1 VVRVFLLICAYVLL
15 AFSQEHAKYMQ
26 TPYQKPFK
34 VVYEFFLDHPEKIR
48 QALGWVSNVIFV
60 LTNQPYGFTPEDIHI
75 IVVSHGRELPV
86 FAKKNR
92 EQYADIVER
101 LESLSLYG
109 VKFKVCKMAAEQI
122 YGLSEK
128 DFYPFV
134 ELVPS
139 AITEIAHWQQ
149 QGYSLIIPQV
159 FEIKR

>member
-1 VVRVFLLICAYVLL
+1 MIKILSLFLLLSL
-15 AFSQEHAKYMQ
+15 AFSQPHGKFVQ

-34 VVYEFFLDHPEKIR
+34 VVYELFFDHPEKLR
-48 QALGWVSNVIFV
+48 PALVWISNVIFV
-60 LTNQPYGFTPEDIHI
+60 LTKPPYNFSPEDIDI
-75 IVVSHGRELPV
+75 VVVSHGRELPV
-86 FAKKNR
+86 FAIKNR
-92 EQYADIVER
+92 DQYADMVER
-101 LESLSLYG
+101 MENLSMYG

-139 AITEIAHWQQ
+139 AITEIIHWQL
-149 QGYSLIIPQV
+149 QGYALMIPQV

>member
-1 VVRVFLLICAYVLL
+1 MRKILFILLL
-15 AFSQEHAKYMQ
+15 FSLSFAQPHGKFVQ

-34 VVYEFFLDHPEKIR
+34 VVYEFFFDHPEKLR
-48 QALGWVSNVIFV
+48 PALGWISNVIYV
-60 LTNQPYGFTPEDIHI
+60 LTNPPYNFSPEDIDI
-75 IVVSHGRELPV
+75 VVVSHGRELPV
-86 FAKKNR
+86 FAMKNKD
-92 EQYADIVER
+92 QYTDIVER
-101 LESLSLYG
+101 MENLSMYG

-139 AITEIAHWQQ
+139 AITEIIHWQL
-149 QGYSLIIPQV
+149 QGYALMIPQV